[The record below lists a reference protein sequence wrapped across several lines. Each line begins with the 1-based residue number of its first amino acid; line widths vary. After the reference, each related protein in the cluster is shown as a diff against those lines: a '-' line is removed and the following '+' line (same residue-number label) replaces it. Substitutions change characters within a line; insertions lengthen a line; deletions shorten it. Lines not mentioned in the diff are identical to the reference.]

1 MSKRPAVLVELQAAV
16 DRAVAH
22 RDVVGARAGEV
33 LERGAEL
40 LAVDDSEVHPGA
52 ARANARLPG
61 AGLDRRVGSGH
72 SVNAS
77 TMGSRASL
85 ATSRS
90 MSPMVS
96 FQRRIEPHLDR
107 RDRVEV
113 VEVRQGG
120 VGDRARVA
128 EAGALPGLA
137 RERDVV
143 EDVLLC
149 LRAEAGDLADLF
161 CLGCRL

>member
-1 MSKRPAVLVELQAAV
+1 
-16 DRAVAH
+16 
-22 RDVVGARAGEV
+22 VGARAGEV

-61 AGLDRRVGSGH
+61 AGLDRRVGLGPLGERLDDGLAR
-72 SVNAS
+72 VA
-77 TMGSRASL
+77 GDEQIDVADGVFPAPDRA
-85 ATSRS
+85 A
-90 MSPMVS
+90 
-96 FQRRIEPHLDR
+96 HLDR